1 MAYVCGVDI
10 GGTFTDCI
18 VLDDRGSI
26 TLGKAPSTPPDFH
39 QGFLDALGVAAGKA
53 GISLESLIAGAKGR
67 IFHGCTVGTNALV
80 ERKGATVGLITT
92 RGHRDAIHIMLAA
105 GRVRGL
111 SPEELTRVAATRKP
125 DPIVPKALIAEVDER
140 ITWDGKVL
148 AELNEDSVTSAIE
161 SLLAHG
167 VDAIA
172 VSLLW
177 SVVNP
182 IHEQAIKN
190 AVKRLAP
197 DMFVSISSEV
207 VPRVGEYERTV
218 ATVMNA
224 YIGPV
229 MNRYLEQLEQGLSQ
243 LGYEDSLQMMSCSGG
258 LIDAKQARVLP
269 VLTIGSGP
277 VAGLIGA
284 RQLGVNTLQEQTNIL
299 TTDMGGTSFD
309 VGMIYDA
316 RPVSRTSTIQ
326 SQYEYFLPTVDVR
339 SVGAGGGSIIHFDA
353 NSGTLR
359 VGPQSTGSRPGPA
372 CYGRGGTQAAVTD
385 ADLVLGYL
393 DPAYFLGGDLKLDV
407 DAAREA
413 LRRAGEPLGFGP
425 EETAA
430 AAGRIV
436 DNHMADA
443 IRLMSIQQ
451 GYDPRHFVV
460 YAYGGAGPVH
470 AAAYARELGVRKITV
485 PLSDFAAGWSA
496 FGVASSDA
504 VFVQELPRF
513 LRAPFEPDSVNEAWT
528 LAEEL
533 VLARLAEQGIPSE
546 RVRLERH
553 VGMRY
558 ALQINEIEV
567 PASGGQYDAAQCQG
581 LVEAFEQEYARLYG
595 KGTGYAEAGFEIR
608 YFVVVATAKIS
619 ELELVFRR
627 GGTNGKGASL
637 KGERPVIWYERGLD
651 PQMTKVYDGTMLRA
665 GEELSGPLII
675 ELPDTTVVVREG
687 QTASVDEVG
696 SIDILL

>member
-1 MAYVCGVDI
+1 LAYICGVDI
-10 GGTFTDCI
+10 GGTFTDC
-18 VLDDRGSI
+18 VLLDDRGNV

-39 QGFLDALGVAAGKA
+39 QGFLDSLQVAAGKA
-53 GISLESLIAGAKGR
+53 GISLESLVAGAKGR

-80 ERKGATVGLITT
+80 ERKGARVGLITT

-111 SPEELTRVAATRKP
+111 SPEELTRVAATKKP
-125 DPIVPKALIAEVDER
+125 DPIVPKHFIAEVDER
-140 ITWDGKVL
+140 VTWDGNVL
-148 AELNEDSVTSAIE
+148 VELNEESVASAIQA
-161 SLLAHG
+161 LLERGAE
-167 VDAIA
+167 AIA

-182 IHEQAIKN
+182 AHEQAIKEMIER
-190 AVKRLAP
+190 VAP
-197 DMFVSISSEV
+197 GMFVSLSSEV

-229 MNRYLEQLEQGLSQ
+229 MNQYLEQLEQGLAE
-243 LGYEDSLQMMSCSGG
+243 LGHEGSLQMMSCSGG

-284 RQLGVNTLQEQTNIL
+284 RQLGVSTLQGQANIL

-309 VGMIYDA
+309 VGMIYGS
-316 RPVSRTSTIQ
+316 RPVTRTSTIQ

-339 SVGAGGGSIIHFDA
+339 SVGAGGGSIIYFDA

-359 VGPQSTGSRPGPA
+359 VGPHSAGSRPGPA

-393 DPAYFLGGDLKLDV
+393 DPDYFLGGDLRLDLR
-407 DAAREA
+407 AARKA
-413 LRRAGEPLGFGP
+413 LKRAGEPLGFGP

-430 AAGRIV
+430 AAARIV

-451 GYDPRHFVV
+451 GYDPRNFVV

-470 AAAYARELGVRKITV
+470 ASAYARELGVKKITV

-496 FGVASSDA
+496 FGVASSEA
-504 VFVQELPRF
+504 VFIQELARF
-513 LRAPFEPDSVNEAWT
+513 MRAPFDPDLLNGSWQS
-528 LAEEL
+528 AEES
-533 VLARLAEQGIPSE
+533 VLGRLAAQGIPHD
-546 RVRLERH
+546 RVRLDRFA
-553 VGMRY
+553 GMRY
-558 ALQINEIEV
+558 ALQINEVEV
-567 PASGGQYDAAQCQG
+567 SAVNGRYDEASGRD
-581 LVEAFEQEYARLYG
+581 LIEAFEQEYARLYG
-595 KGTGYAEAGFEIR
+595 QGTGYAEAGFEIR
-608 YFVVVATAKIS
+608 SIKVVATARVS
-619 ELELVFRR
+619 DLDLSLDRNR
-627 GGTNGKGASL
+627 PNGETSAL
-637 KGERPVIWYERGLD
+637 KGERSVMWYEQGLS
-651 PQMTKVYDGTMLRA
+651 PQTTRVYDGMLLRTEEKLA
-665 GEELSGPLII
+665 GPAII
-675 ELPDTTVVVREG
+675 EFPDTTVVVRHG
-687 QTASVDEVG
+687 QTAMLDPVG
-696 SIDILL
+696 SIDVLL